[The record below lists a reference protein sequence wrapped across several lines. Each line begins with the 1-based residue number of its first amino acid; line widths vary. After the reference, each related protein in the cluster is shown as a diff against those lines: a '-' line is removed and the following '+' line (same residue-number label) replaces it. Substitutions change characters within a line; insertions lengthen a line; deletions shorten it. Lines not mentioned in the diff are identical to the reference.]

1 MLNFKTFR
9 FRATL
14 LKLFNWKEEAS
25 SSTPTTRVGFLPS
38 QACDEQTDGIG
49 NNELGFIRTKSHFDF
64 NVNNLKTNFKNDIL
78 IKKRLN
84 LCMVQEIQNNG
95 LVYKW
100 RVFKYGGSF

>member
-1 MLNFKTFR
+1 MFNLKSFR

-49 NNELGFIRTKSHFDF
+49 NNELGFHRRTKSHFDLCF
-64 NVNNLKTNFKNDIL
+64 IVKILETTFRNDIS
-78 IKKRLN
+78 II
-84 LCMVQEIQNNG
+84 VI
-95 LVYKW
+95 Y
-100 RVFKYGGSF
+100 